1 MKYEFQYRHSVE
13 EEIEGA
19 PLEAAIEASR
29 AGNRGNQLSKKQGEL
44 WNSELLALHYSQ
56 ALPVSSIE

>member
-1 MKYEFQYRHSVE
+1 ME

-19 PLEAAIEASR
+19 PLEAAIEAGR
-29 AGNRGNQLSKKQGEL
+29 AGRGNQLSKKQGEL

>member
-1 MKYEFQYRHSVE
+1 MKYEFLYGHIVE

-29 AGNRGNQLSKKQGEL
+29 AGRGNQLSKKQGEL
-44 WNSELLALHYSQ
+44 WSSQ
-56 ALPVSSIE
+56 SSWLFTIVRQYQSVV

>member
-1 MKYEFQYRHSVE
+1 ME

-19 PLEAAIEASR
+19 PLEAAIEAGR
-29 AGNRGNQLSKKQGEL
+29 AGRGNQLSKKQGEL
-44 WNSELLALHYSQ
+44 HSSTELLALHYSQ